1 MNISKCLYSLNAYL
15 YGVFKNVYIF
25 KNRSM
30 ETSTISS
37 QNRSPGQYLIA
48 VKNKP
53 PS

>member
-1 MNISKCLYSLNAYL
+1 MLIFIERRFICS
-15 YGVFKNVYIF
+15 FKIYIYIF
-25 KNRSM
+25 LNRSM